1 MKYIHGGLTAP
12 PRPPTEKLIHESFAH
27 GYINIGNSSYNKKRR
42 ELKVLRIYA
51 VSTLAQRHTT
61 SNPFEGFQKFQGRS
75 AL

>member
-1 MKYIHGGLTAP
+1 MKILHTVTLTLE
-12 PRPPTEKLIHESFAH
+12 TQ
-27 GYINIGNSSYNKKRR
+27 SYDKKRR